1 LWKARELSLF
11 VNAVQTRKQV
21 PATAA
26 TVVDDTT
33 VAGRLRSPLS
43 EVIKGDTVQYLRVE
57 PEPPPTAS
65 WERRTWPV
73 VSLGGTP
80 PALVRRQVH
89 LETADCGSWEETAVE
104 KVYRM
109 MD

>member
-43 EVIKGDTVQYLRVE
+43 EVIKGDTVQYL
-57 PEPPPTAS
+57 
-65 WERRTWPV
+65 
-73 VSLGGTP
+73 
-80 PALVRRQVH
+80 
-89 LETADCGSWEETAVE
+89 
-104 KVYRM
+104 
-109 MD
+109 